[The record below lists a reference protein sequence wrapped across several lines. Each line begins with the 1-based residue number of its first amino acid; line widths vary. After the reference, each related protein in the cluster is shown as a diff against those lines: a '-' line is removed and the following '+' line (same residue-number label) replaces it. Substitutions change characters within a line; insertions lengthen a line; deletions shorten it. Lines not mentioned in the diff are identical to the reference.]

1 MAVLNPSTDPTQNGL
16 PPGWTIDP
24 NTGQWIPPA
33 SNGAAPTPG
42 SGGVSNTSGNLS
54 GGPNT
59 HWDATT
65 GTFVPNTDTSLP
77 GYQPGGSA
85 ATGGGPATGTHWDPQ
100 SGTYVDDTTTA
111 APAAGT
117 TGTSGAQNI
126 NGSILAP
133 FTEQLNA
140 PTPQALPTA
149 PSYTGANAPPTLGNI
164 PQFTA
169 PSIADAMAQP
179 GYQFQLQQGAN
190 QLQNWAGAK
199 GTLNDS
205 STADALQQF
214 GQNSA
219 QSDYQNVWNNDYSAY
234 NANVNTQYTQPYN
247 AAFANWQSAV
257 QQPGQQNYQTQN
269 ANVLHQN
276 DQSYANAYNKWLS
289 DLSIF
294 QDQRDSTFNKTLAY
308 AQAG

>member
-24 NTGQWIPPA
+24 NTGQWIPP
-33 SNGAAPTPG
+33 SSAAPTPG

-59 HWDATT
+59 HWDAAT
-65 GTFVPNTDTSLP
+65 GTFVPNTDTSIP

-100 SGTYVDDTTTA
+100 SGTYVDDTTSA

-133 FTEQLNA
+133 FNEPFNA
-140 PTPQALPTA
+140 PTPRALPTA
-149 PSYTGANAPPTLGNI
+149 PSYTA

-169 PSIADAMAQP
+169 PSIAEAMAQP

-190 QLQNWAGAK
+190 QLQNWAGAR

-234 NANVNTQYTQPYN
+234 QGNVGTWNTGT
-247 AAFANWQSAV
+247 V
-257 QQPGQQNYQTQN
+257 QPGQQNYQTQN
-269 ANVLHQN
+269 ADVLHQN
-276 DQSYANAYNKWLS
+276 DQDYANAHNQWLS
-289 DLSIF
+289 DLAIF

-308 AQAG
+308 AQA